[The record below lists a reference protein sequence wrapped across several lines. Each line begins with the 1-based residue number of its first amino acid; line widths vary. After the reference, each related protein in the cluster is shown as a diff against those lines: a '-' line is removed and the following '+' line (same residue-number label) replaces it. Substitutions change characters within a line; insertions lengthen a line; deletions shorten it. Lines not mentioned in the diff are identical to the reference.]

1 MDKLFFLQNTDE
13 PLYVQLYQAI
23 TADIQSGDLKPDE
36 RMPSIRQLSKAMN
49 LSRTTVETTYS
60 QLVAEGYLYSKPQ
73 RGYFVMP
80 LEVLKI
86 KDEEGDNLEGK
97 VSGSKKHTHFY
108 DFVSEYVEPENF
120 DMHMWRR
127 NLSHVM
133 LNQEQELFSFS
144 NPFGEESLKE
154 EIASYFTR
162 VRNIRAEK
170 EQIIIG
176 AGTQNLLRFLST
188 LLGDKGYR
196 RLNLEDPGFQLAKD
210 AFEQNGFKIK
220 GIRLKEKV
228 LDVDKLDDSP
238 RQVVF
243 TSPSY
248 QFPYGEIMP
257 ISTRYS
263 LLNWADQSES
273 YIIED
278 DYNNE
283 LRYIGKPIPSL
294 QGMDP
299 HDRVIYLGSFS
310 TLLIP
315 SIRISFL
322 VLPKTLVNDYY
333 SRFAGRVQS
342 ASKLEQLALAQ
353 MIRCGDF
360 GKHIRKLRKA
370 YRVKQQM
377 LESLCSSYLDG
388 VAGFEV
394 PTAGTSAIISL
405 KHTILRSRL
414 EDESRNLGVLLG
426 TLSDLEMGKKLKKLE
441 KTLVLNYRG
450 IRTNDLEEG
459 IKKVREL
466 ICRLY

>member
-1 MDKLFFLQNTDE
+1 
-13 PLYVQLYQAI
+13 
-23 TADIQSGDLKPDE
+23 
-36 RMPSIRQLSKAMN
+36 
-49 LSRTTVETTYS
+49 
-60 QLVAEGYLYSKPQ
+60 
-73 RGYFVMP
+73 
-80 LEVLKI
+80 
-86 KDEEGDNLEGK
+86 
-97 VSGSKKHTHFY
+97 
-108 DFVSEYVEPENF
+108 
-120 DMHMWRR
+120 
-127 NLSHVM
+127 M